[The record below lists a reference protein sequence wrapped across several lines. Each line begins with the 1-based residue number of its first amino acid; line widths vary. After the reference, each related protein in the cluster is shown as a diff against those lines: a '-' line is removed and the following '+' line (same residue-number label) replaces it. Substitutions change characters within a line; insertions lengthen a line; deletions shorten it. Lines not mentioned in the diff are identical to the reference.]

1 MKKIFL
7 IAALALPLLW
17 TSCGNGGKEENPLA
31 DSLSN
36 VNNGLNSK
44 VSDQEKT
51 INDFVTSFNEIQDN
65 LDAIKEKEKIVS
77 KVSMDGDV
85 KSKEGQIVDDL
96 QAIYDLMNKNKQK
109 IANMSAKL
117 KKANGRIEELEKML
131 TRLQTQIE
139 EKDGQIAEL
148 KAQLEKMNVELANLQ
163 TNYEEVKQESEIKTA
178 VINTAF
184 YAYGTKKELI
194 KQGVLTKEG
203 GFAGLG
209 KSTKLKDDF
218 NKQYF
223 TKVDI
228 QSTNEITLACKKA
241 KLVTNHPSESY
252 KFDGE
257 QGKKIEKIIIT
268 DADNFWSS
276 SKYLV
281 VVVE

>member
-1 MKKIFL
+1 MKKIIVL
-7 IAALALPLLW
+7 ALALPMLW
-17 TSCGNGGKEENPLA
+17 SCGNGGKEENPLA
-31 DSLSN
+31 DSLAN
-36 VNNGLNSK
+36 VNNGLNTK
-44 VSDQEKT
+44 VGDQEKT
-51 INDFVTSFNEIQDN
+51 INDFVISFNEIQDN
-65 LDAIKEKEKIVS
+65 LDQIKEKEKIVS
-77 KVSMDGDV
+77 KVSQEGDV
-85 KSKEGQIVDDL
+85 KSKEAEIVDDI

-109 IANMSAKL
+109 LANLSAKL
-117 KKANGRIEELEKML
+117 KKANGRVDELEKML
-131 TRLQTQIE
+131 AHLQTQVE

-148 KAQLEKMNVELANLQ
+148 KAQLEKANLDLANLQ
-163 TNYEEVKQESEIKTA
+163 TNYEEVKQESEVKTEI
-178 VINTAF
+178 INTAY

-209 KSTKLKDDF
+209 KTTKLKDDF

-228 QSTNEITLACKKA
+228 KNAIEITLACKKA
-241 KLVTNHPSESY
+241 KLITNHPSSSY

-257 QGKKIEKIIIT
+257 QGKKIEKLIIT
-268 DADNFWSS
+268 DADSFWSS